1 MSSDNVGYKRAMNIG
16 IAITLLMLAN
26 AKKQGKAHYGRFG
39 VNAPGVKLDPRLG
52 WWLMELPATLS
63 FLYHFYIG
71 TKNRLRKEEE
81 EKKAAEAEKREPKIV
96 GPSAKTSMALF
107 LIWCIHYGN
116 RGWFFPL
123 TIRVAEGSQ
132 ASFALHNS
140 LIGAVFLSLHGYLNA
155 RMFSEYGKHLQDDW
169 LKSPQFI
176 TGLFIYACGY
186 ALTVHSESVLRN
198 LRPLNEVVNQAN
210 RYKIPYG
217 GGFDYVTN
225 PQYLGE
231 LTAWLGFNILSGM
244 AGNGL
249 PVLFISLANLVPRA
263 FENHKWYLKKFPD
276 YPKDRTALIPF
287 VL

>member
-1 MSSDNVGYKRAMNIG
+1 MSTSDPTYNKALKIG
-16 IAITLLMLAN
+16 IAITSLLLLN

-39 VNAPGVKLDPRLG
+39 VNAPGIKLDPRLG

-63 FLYHFYIG
+63 FVINYYIG
-71 TKNRLRKEEE
+71 TKNRIKKENENKD
-81 EKKAAEAEKREPKIV
+81 EKTIV
-96 GPSAKTSMALF
+96 GPSYKTSLVLA

-123 TIRVAEGSQ
+123 SIRVADGSN

-140 LIGAVFLSLHGYLNA
+140 LIGAVFLSLHGYLNG
-155 RMFSEYGKHLQDDW
+155 RMFSELGIHLQDEW

-176 TGLFIYACGY
+176 IGLLIYLFGY
-186 ALTVHSESVLRN
+186 GLTVHSEYVMRN
-198 LRPLNEVVNQAN
+198 LRPLNSVVDQAN

-231 LTAWLGFNILSGM
+231 LIAWAGFNVLSGM
-244 AGNGL
+244 VGNGI
-249 PVLFISLANLVPRA
+249 PVLFISLANLVPRS

-276 YPKDRTALIPF
+276 YPKDRKALIPF
-287 VL
+287 IL